1 MQVLQH
7 RIADFHS
14 VMLLVKAAAKFA
26 HWGIL
31 RNANNLQLRGP
42 KTYKNHLSLLL
53 LKTPTQN
60 LVILRTIKTRLL
72 SITTIFDVVKK
83 PDYSF

>member
-1 MQVLQH
+1 MRVLQQ
-7 RIADFHS
+7 RIADFHL

-31 RNANNLQLRGP
+31 LNANNLQFRGL
-42 KTYKNHLSLLL
+42 KTYQNHLSLLL
-53 LKTPTQN
+53 LKTPIQN

-72 SITTIFDVVKK
+72 SVTTIFDVKK